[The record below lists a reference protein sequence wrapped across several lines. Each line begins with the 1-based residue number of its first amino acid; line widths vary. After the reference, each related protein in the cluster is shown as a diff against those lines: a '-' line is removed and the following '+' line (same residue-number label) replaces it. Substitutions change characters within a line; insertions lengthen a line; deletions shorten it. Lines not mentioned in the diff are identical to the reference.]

1 MQKLAK
7 QDASE
12 VIREAQDTL
21 LQGLIDAEESK
32 PEIEQTIAVLQHALM
47 TKIPISPVARI
58 GGEMG
63 MKLTRAAF
71 AVMIKC
77 TDNVHNFL
85 RLVEDVNFNLNF
97 STETED
103 KKKWNQVIS

>member
-1 MQKLAK
+1 
-7 QDASE
+7 
-12 VIREAQDTL
+12 
-21 LQGLIDAEESK
+21 
-32 PEIEQTIAVLQHALM
+32 M
-47 TKIPISPVARI
+47 TKFPISPVARI

-77 TDNVHNFL
+77 TDNVHSFL

-97 STETED
+97 STEAEE
-103 KKKWNQVIS
+103 KKKWAQVISQLVESNHAEYKRFLKQWEQAS